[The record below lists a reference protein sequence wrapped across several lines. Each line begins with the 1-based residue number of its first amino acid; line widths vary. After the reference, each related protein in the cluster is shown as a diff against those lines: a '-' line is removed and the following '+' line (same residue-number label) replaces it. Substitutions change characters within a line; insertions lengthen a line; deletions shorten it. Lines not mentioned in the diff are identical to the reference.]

1 MLRSKISGQLPP
13 AVDLLWGDDMLK
25 SIDTAGL
32 EWARLVM
39 DPAATDA
46 ECAAARARLDS
57 LRRAYAAALSLIAV
71 AQPANSP
78 TAG

>member
-1 MLRSKISGQLPP
+1 M
-13 AVDLLWGDDMLK
+13 DLLQGMTLVT

-71 AQPANSP
+71 AQPPNSP
-78 TAG
+78 ANG